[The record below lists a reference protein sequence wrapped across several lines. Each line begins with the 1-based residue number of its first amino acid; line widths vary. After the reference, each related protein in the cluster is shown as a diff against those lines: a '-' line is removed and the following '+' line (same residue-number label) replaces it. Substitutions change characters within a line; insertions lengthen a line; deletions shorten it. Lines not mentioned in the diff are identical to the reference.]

1 METTR
6 QEYDRLTGM
15 SEELARM
22 QREFI
27 VKMLKQNG
35 NRLEIDRDSDNYDH
49 QEAQLEAETEFG
61 AEMVDVDYL
70 RYDEESG
77 RIYWGGLYNGED
89 IYRVAATESGRMPDF
104 DEIHPGT
111 AVRVTGRIRMDRQT
125 IAAHNIEII

>member
-27 VKMLKQNG
+27 VKMLKENG
-35 NRLEIDRDSDNYDH
+35 NRLEIDRDSENYDC
-49 QEAQLEAETEFG
+49 EAQLEAETEFG
-61 AEMVDVDYL
+61 TEMVDVDYL

-89 IYRVAATESGRMPDF
+89 NYEDELFSFEF
-104 DEIHPGT
+104 DEIMENFIGYF
-111 AVRVTGRIRMDRQT
+111 V
-125 IAAHNIEII
+125 E